1 MFNLS
6 SKSSIVKV
14 TLKERPIL
22 IASDLKYLCKHL
34 VETSANNTPRRKARN
49 VPFEYKRRRQYS

>member
-14 TLKERPIL
+14 TLKERRIL
-22 IASDLKYLCKHL
+22 IVSDLKYLCKHL
-34 VETSANNTPRRKARN
+34 VETS
-49 VPFEYKRRRQYS
+49 FYK